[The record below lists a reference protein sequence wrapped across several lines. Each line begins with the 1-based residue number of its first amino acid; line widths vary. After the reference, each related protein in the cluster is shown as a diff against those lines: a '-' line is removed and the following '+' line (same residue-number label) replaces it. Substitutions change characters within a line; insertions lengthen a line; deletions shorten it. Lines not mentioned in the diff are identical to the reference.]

1 MKSDRSTLYGAILA
15 LLLLVVVLMAGSG
28 CGGPA
33 TVARKAVTGA
43 DLLNAQAARFGR
55 VAVKQCIDKSIAIGK
70 TGKQAEAEAHLQSC
84 AKLREKLVL
93 AMKLSIDATDV
104 AAAGI
109 DVAEAAQSKD
119 FVTVL
124 GPMLDAARALGKLL
138 TDAGVK
144 LPSIP
149 GVL

>member
-1 MKSDRSTLYGAILA
+1 MKRDLTLWGAVAALF
-15 LLLLVVVLMAGSG
+15 LLLIVLASG

-55 VAVKQCIDKSIAIGK
+55 VAVKQCIDKAIGIGK
-70 TGKQAEAEAHLQSC
+70 SGKQAEAEAKLQSC
-84 AKLREKLVL
+84 STLREKLVL

-124 GPMLDAARALGKLL
+124 GPMLDAARALGRLL